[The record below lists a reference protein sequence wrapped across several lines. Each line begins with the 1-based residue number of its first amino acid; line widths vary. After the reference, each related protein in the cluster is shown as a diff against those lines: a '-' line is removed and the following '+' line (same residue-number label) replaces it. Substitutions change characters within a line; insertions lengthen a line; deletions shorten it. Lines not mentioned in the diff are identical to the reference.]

1 MDTILAVGRRVR
13 VFAPQG
19 DVNLKIW
26 THMGNSEAQA
36 LFDLLPEGVKLF
48 AADDYDWNADLSPWP
63 AEKCFKGGIDFA
75 GKGKAQLNW
84 LNEAV
89 AQLDPDDSA
98 PRAILGYSL
107 AGLFAVWAVAEGAP
121 FQMAA
126 SVSGSLW
133 YDGFVEYLRKNA
145 AKFAGKR
152 AYFSVGDKE
161 AKTRNPR
168 LCLVQECT
176 EQAAKILEGAG
187 AQTVFEL
194 NPGNHFVDSAK
205 RCAKAV
211 RCFHAVEWFI

>member
-1 MDTILAVGRRVR
+1 MEIRLFAGRRVR

-19 DVNLKIW
+19 DVTLKIW
-26 THMGNSEAQA
+26 THMGDGEAQA

-48 AADDYDWNADLSPWP
+48 AVDDYDWNADLSPWP
-63 AEKCFKGGIDFA
+63 AEKCFKGGSDFA
-75 GKGKAQLNW
+75 GNGKAQLKW
-84 LNEAV
+84 LGEAV

-121 FQMAA
+121 FGMAA

-133 YDGFVEYLRKNA
+133 YDGFVEYLRANA

-152 AYFSVGDKE
+152 VYFSVGDKE

-168 LCLVQECT
+168 LCLVQECA
-176 EQAAKILEGAG
+176 EQAAQILEGAG
-187 AQTVFEL
+187 ADTAFEL
-194 NPGNHFVDSAK
+194 NAGNHFVDSAK

-211 RCFHAVEWFI
+211 CCLQAVK